1 MDAGDLFF
9 RSQNAPASDVKKRV
23 ETARTMIDGYNAI
36 GYQAYN
42 VSSKDFAAGINF
54 IKELQQIA
62 KFPFISANILDSL
75 TRRPIFKPYIIKKVS
90 KKRFGIIGITSKPA
104 KIIPGI
110 EIASPDSTLKKIIPE
125 LRKKVDY
132 IIVLANLDRVAEKDF
147 FERSFDV
154 DFVLISGSYR
164 YSKNL
169 EDKNSMLAAR
179 CGSIGKYMGIIRF
192 DLKNPDVK
200 LTDVSRAGA
209 QLSYARKRLDSFAKA
224 TKGKPVEIF
233 YANKPSVLSTIK
245 SLKAQIQILTNENA
259 QVTNPVSYDLIALD
273 ETIPDDQE
281 IRAKLNE
288 LKQKLNSARN
298 RR

>member
-1 MDAGDLFF
+1 
-9 RSQNAPASDVKKRV
+9 
-23 ETARTMIDGYNAI
+23 MIDGYNTI
-36 GYQAYN
+36 GYQVYN
-42 VSSKDFAAGINF
+42 VSSKDFAAGRIF
-54 IKELQQIA
+54 LKELQQIA

-75 TRRPIFKPYIIKKVS
+75 TRQPIFTRYIIKKVS
-90 KKRFGIIGITSKPA
+90 KKKFGIIGITSKPA
-104 KIIPGI
+104 KMIRGI
-110 EIASPDSTLKKIIPE
+110 DIVSPDVTLEKIIPE

-132 IIVLANLDRVAEKDF
+132 IIVLANLDRIAEKDF
-147 FERSFDV
+147 FEKSFDI

-169 EDKNSMLAAR
+169 EDKNNMIVAR

-192 DLKNPDVK
+192 DLQNPDVK
-200 LTDVSRAGA
+200 LTDVSRAVA
-209 QLSYARKRLDSFAKA
+209 QLSYARKRLDSFTEA

-245 SLKAQIQILTNENA
+245 SLKAQIQVLTNENA
-259 QVTNPVSYDLIALD
+259 RVANPVSYDLIALD
-273 ETIPDDQE
+273 ETIPDDQQ

-288 LKQKLNSARN
+288 LEQKLNSARN